1 MTMLISAQEIQGYA
15 IHARDGDLGT
25 VRTFYFDDQDWCIHS
40 MVVDTGTWFSGR
52 HVLIPADALG
62 QADRQRQ
69 RLSVELTQE
78 EVQNSPEVPKHKAPS
93 AYDATAMQTYAGH
106 NVYWSTDPFVLQS
119 VAARPASMPIPAAPP
134 VAATTPRPADMQG
147 RGGLLRSTREVM
159 GYYIQATDGQIGHVE
174 DFVIDTAAWQIR
186 YMVVDTRN
194 WWPGKKVLVSPG
206 WIDQVRWDTEQVT
219 VDLSRQQIKNS
230 PEFDASVPLD
240 REYEA
245 RLFAHY
251 QRPAYWHGGG
261 QA

>member
-119 VAARPASMPIPAAPP
+119 VAARPASMPIPAAPLVGETP
-134 VAATTPRPADMQG
+134 PRPADMQG
-147 RGGLLRSTREVM
+147 RGGVLRSTREVI

-261 QA
+261 QT

>member
-1 MTMLISAQEIQGYA
+1 
-15 IHARDGDLGT
+15 
-25 VRTFYFDDQDWCIHS
+25 
-40 MVVDTGTWFSGR
+40 
-52 HVLIPADALG
+52 
-62 QADRQRQ
+62 
-69 RLSVELTQE
+69 
-78 EVQNSPEVPKHKAPS
+78 
-93 AYDATAMQTYAGH
+93 
-106 NVYWSTDPFVLQS
+106 
-119 VAARPASMPIPAAPP
+119 
-134 VAATTPRPADMQG
+134 
-147 RGGLLRSTREVM
+147 M

-194 WWPGKKVLVSPG
+194 WWPGKQVLVSPG
-206 WIDQVRWDTEQVT
+206 WIDQVQWNTEQVT

-240 REYEA
+240 REYEV